1 MQLYRAFVL
10 LMFMAVGSGHERTN
24 AYLYNYLLDYNIN
37 MRAIQITLRFPA
49 VPPKPA
55 HLNSPVTE
63 VSLPLGSGNLSVKPS
78 MEGGVEGAIGKGRV
92 SNLISRFEESR

>member
-1 MQLYRAFVL
+1 MV
-10 LMFMAVGSGHERTN
+10 MAVGSGHEWTN
-24 AYLYNYLLDYNIN
+24 LDFLI
-37 MRAIQITLRFPA
+37 IQLFTGPQLKHECRPQCMFSITLWFPA

-55 HLNSPVTE
+55 HISSPVTE

-78 MEGGVEGAIGKGRV
+78 MEGGVEGAMGKGRV